1 MAIDPIASQG
11 AVIQAQLSNNQ
22 QLADGLPSYKIYK
35 NPAGSPNMAGPRALG
50 SAAYYREINTPQGT
64 IAGSSWEP
72 TPSPQEAAVGR
83 QPFVVSGQL
92 QGMQQPTPFTPPAIK
107 LMVEP
112 STYVPGTGWINSAKP
127 NG

>member
-1 MAIDPIASQG
+1 MAIDPVASQG
-11 AVIQAQLSNNQ
+11 AVIKAQMSNNQ
-22 QLADGLPSYKIYK
+22 QLADGLPSYKIYA

-50 SAAYYREINTPQGT
+50 GSAYGREVNTPQGT
-64 IAGSSWEP
+64 IAGSSFEP

-83 QPFVVSGQL
+83 QPFVVSAQI
-92 QGMQQPTPFTPPAIK
+92 QGMSPPTPFTPPPEK

-127 NG
+127 QG

>member
-1 MAIDPIASQG
+1 MATDPVPSQG

-35 NPAGSPNMAGPRALG
+35 NPAGSPNMAGPRAPG

-64 IAGSSWEP
+64 TAGTPWEP
-72 TPSPQEAAVGR
+72 TPSPQQAAVGR
-83 QPFVVSGQL
+83 SPFIVSSQL
-92 QGMQQPTPFTPPAIK
+92 QGMQMGRPFTPPPEK
-107 LMVEP
+107 LMIEP
-112 STYVPGTGWINSAKP
+112 STYVPGVGWINSAKP

>member
-11 AVIQAQLSNNQ
+11 AVIQAQMSNNQ

-35 NPAGSPNMAGPRALG
+35 NPNGSPNMAGPRALG
-50 SAAYYREINTPQGT
+50 GSAYGREVNTPQGT
-64 IAGSSWEP
+64 IAGSPFEP

-83 QPFVVSGQL
+83 SPFVVSAQL
-92 QGMQQPTPFTPPAIK
+92 QGMQQPSSFTPPPEK

-112 STYVPGTGWINSAKP
+112 STYVPGKGWINSAKP
-127 NG
+127 QG